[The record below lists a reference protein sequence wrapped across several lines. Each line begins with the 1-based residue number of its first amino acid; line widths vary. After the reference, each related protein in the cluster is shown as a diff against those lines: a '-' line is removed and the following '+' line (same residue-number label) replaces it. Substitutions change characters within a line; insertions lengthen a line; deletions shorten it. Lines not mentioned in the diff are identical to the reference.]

1 MPNYD
6 VVIIGAGPG
15 GYVAAIRAAQ
25 LGFNVACID
34 KHEQLGGTCLRVGCI
49 PSKAL
54 LHSSAKYHELSSL
67 KKHGIE
73 LGKAKLDISTM
84 MARKD
89 SVVKANTDGINFL
102 FKKNKIIRYTGTGEI
117 IAKGKVL
124 VHGDSEVELEATHI
138 IIATGSSVS
147 GLRGVEIDGKIIGT
161 STEALSYD
169 SVPEHLVVI
178 GAGVI
183 GLELGSVW
191 NRLGARVTVL
201 EYLPRILP
209 GMDDDIARE
218 AQKVFAKQGLEFKL
232 GAKVLGATINAKKA
246 SLTIEGME
254 PIEADRVLVA
264 VGRKPNTEGLGLQN
278 VGVQL
283 DERGRVVID
292 DHFCT
297 NVEGIYA
304 IGDVVRGAMLAHKAE
319 EEGIACVE
327 MIKTGHGHV
336 DYNAIPGVVY
346 TEPEIASVGKT
357 EEELKAAGIEY
368 KKGVF
373 PYTANGRA
381 RAIDHTEGKVKMLA
395 DAKTDRIL
403 GVHIIGSSAGDLIAE
418 AVAAMSFGAS
428 SEDLAMISHAH
439 PTLAEILKEAA
450 LGVHGRTIHM

>member
-1 MPNYD
+1 
-6 VVIIGAGPG
+6 
-15 GYVAAIRAAQ
+15 
-25 LGFNVACID
+25 
-34 KHEQLGGTCLRVGCI
+34 
-49 PSKAL
+49 
-54 LHSSAKYHELSSL
+54 
-67 KKHGIE
+67 
-73 LGKAKLDISTM
+73 
-84 MARKD
+84 
-89 SVVKANTDGINFL
+89 
-102 FKKNKIIRYTGTGEI
+102 
-117 IAKGKVL
+117 
-124 VHGDSEVELEATHI
+124 
-138 IIATGSSVS
+138 
-147 GLRGVEIDGKIIGT
+147 
-161 STEALSYD
+161 
-169 SVPEHLVVI
+169 
-178 GAGVI
+178 
-183 GLELGSVW
+183 
-191 NRLGARVTVL
+191 
-201 EYLPRILP
+201 
-209 GMDDDIARE
+209 
-218 AQKVFAKQGLEFKL
+218 VFAKQGLEFKL

>member
-1 MPNYD
+1 
-6 VVIIGAGPG
+6 
-15 GYVAAIRAAQ
+15 
-25 LGFNVACID
+25 
-34 KHEQLGGTCLRVGCI
+34 
-49 PSKAL
+49 
-54 LHSSAKYHELSSL
+54 
-67 KKHGIE
+67 
-73 LGKAKLDISTM
+73 
-84 MARKD
+84 
-89 SVVKANTDGINFL
+89 
-102 FKKNKIIRYTGTGEI
+102 
-117 IAKGKVL
+117 
-124 VHGDSEVELEATHI
+124 
-138 IIATGSSVS
+138 
-147 GLRGVEIDGKIIGT
+147 
-161 STEALSYD
+161 
-169 SVPEHLVVI
+169 
-178 GAGVI
+178 
-183 GLELGSVW
+183 
-191 NRLGARVTVL
+191 
-201 EYLPRILP
+201 
-209 GMDDDIARE
+209 MDDDIARE

-336 DYNAIPGVVY
+336 DYYAIPGVVY

>member
-1 MPNYD
+1 MPNHD
-6 VVIIGAGPG
+6 VVVIGAGPG

-34 KHEQLGGTCLRVGCI
+34 KNEQLGGTCLRVGCI

-54 LHSSAKYHELSSL
+54 LHSSAKYHELASL

-73 LGKAKLDISTM
+73 VGKTKLDISTM
-84 MARKD
+84 LARKD
-89 SVVKANTDGINFL
+89 EVVKANTDGINFL
-102 FKKNKIIRYTGTGEI
+102 FKKNKITRYQGAGEI
-117 IAKGKVL
+117 IAKGKVK
-124 VHGDSEVELEATHI
+124 VHGEGEVEIEAPHI
-138 IIATGSSVS
+138 IIATGSSVAE
-147 GLRGVEIDGKIIGT
+147 LRGVEFDGKIIGT
-161 STEALSYD
+161 STEALTYEA
-169 SVPEHLVVI
+169 VPEHLVVI

-191 NRLGARVTVL
+191 NRLGAKVTVL

-209 GMDDDIARE
+209 GMDEEIAKE
-218 AQKVFAKQGLEFKL
+218 AQKIFTKQGLEFKL
-232 GAKVLGATINAKKA
+232 GAKVLGAHLKGKKA
-246 SLTIEGME
+246 TIEIEGLE

-278 VGVQL
+278 VGVHL
-283 DERGRVVID
+283 DDRGRVVID
-292 DHFCT
+292 DHFRT
-297 NVEGIYA
+297 NIEGIYA

-319 EEGIACVE
+319 EEGVACIDI
-327 MIKTGHGHV
+327 IKTGHGHI
-336 DYNAIPGVVY
+336 DYNTIPGVVY

-357 EEELKAAGIEY
+357 EEDLKAANIDY

-381 RAIDHTEGKVKMLA
+381 RAIDHTEGKVKILA
-395 DAKTDRIL
+395 DANTDRIL
-403 GVHIIGSSAGDLIAE
+403 GVHIIGSSAGDVIAE